1 MAAAPWLY
9 MISDNPP
16 VEGYEGLGAR
26 AVMRLILDLPRDRLL
41 RLQTYEQKHMRRTQ
55 VLAAMRRALA
65 RLEGPTQVGH

>member
-1 MAAAPWLY
+1 MAAALPLY
-9 MISDNPP
+9 MMSDNPP

-41 RLQTYEQKHMRRTQ
+41 KLQVYEQRHMRRTQ

-65 RLEGPTQVGH
+65 RLDGSTTVGH

>member
-1 MAAAPWLY
+1 M
-9 MISDNPP
+9 MSDDSP

-41 RLQTYEQKHMRRTQ
+41 KLQVYEQKHMRRTQ

-65 RLEGPTQVGH
+65 RLDGPTQVGH